1 MFAGGPANDRSAN
14 LSNYPQTG
22 DRDHCCA
29 MNTTEHQNSRR
40 TIIESIAADRAGMS
54 KAFGRVAD
62 VLVDDPAQFMA
73 WSVKEI
79 ALAAS
84 VSEPSVVRFCRHY
97 GFDGVPEFRIALAM
111 SLATESAG
119 RHHPFLEPTV
129 ADKTFVNRQVKLAIA
144 REAIKLIDDDRS
156 MILDSGSTLQLF
168 AQNLRTASGRTILTA
183 GLNIVESLWGCRQH
197 VIIMPGGTVRFDA
210 RALTGR
216 IVEQSLEN
224 MRFDTVY
231 FGADSIDAVEGL
243 STFNEEEAH
252 QNTAMAN
259 ACRRVVVLV
268 DSTKFKAP
276 SLHRFCSIDRIDTV
290 VTDHN
295 IPKDVENSL
304 RSSGVNV
311 IISQQFDEDGKP

>member
-1 MFAGGPANDRSAN
+1 M
-14 LSNYPQTG
+14 
-22 DRDHCCA
+22 
-29 MNTTEHQNSRR
+29 
-40 TIIESIAADRAGMS
+40 IESIAADRAGMS

-62 VLVDDPAQFMA
+62 VLVEDPAQFMA

-79 ALAAS
+79 ALAAG
-84 VSEPSVVRFCRHY
+84 VSEPSVVRFCRHHGY
-97 GFDGVPEFRIALAM
+97 DGVPEFRIALAM
-111 SLATESAG
+111 SLVTESAG
-119 RHHPFLEPTV
+119 AHRPFLEPTV
-129 ADKTFVNRQVKLAIA
+129 ADKTFVNRQAKLAIA
-144 REAIKLIDDDRS
+144 REATKLVEADRS

-168 AQNLRTASGRTILTA
+168 AQHLRTAAGRTILTT

-216 IVEQSLEN
+216 MVEQSLEN

-231 FGADSIDAVEGL
+231 FGADSIDPEEGL

-252 QNTAMAN
+252 QNMAMAN

-268 DSTKFKAP
+268 DSTKFRAP
-276 SLHRFCSIDRIDTV
+276 SLHRFCSMDRIDTI

-295 IPKDVENSL
+295 IPSDVENSL
-304 RSSGVNV
+304 RSRGVNV
-311 IISQQFDEDGKP
+311 MISEQFNEDSQT